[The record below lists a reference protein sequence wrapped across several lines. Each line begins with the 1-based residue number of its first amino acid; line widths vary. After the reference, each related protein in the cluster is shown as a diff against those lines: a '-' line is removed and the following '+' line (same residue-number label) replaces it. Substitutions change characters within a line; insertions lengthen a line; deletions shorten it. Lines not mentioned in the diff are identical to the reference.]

1 MPAFTMNQLSPSF
14 QKIAEGR
21 KAARRIFHTID
32 RTPLIQSKADA
43 IVPESF
49 AGVIEF
55 KDVHFSY
62 PKDREK
68 PILQGLSLE
77 IDRSDTGLIGS
88 SGCGKS
94 TVLQLVMRFY
104 DPDEGE
110 VLLDGRNLKD
120 LDLDWLRANI
130 GYVTQE
136 PVLFAASIKENLLL
150 GREEVSE
157 RELWEVLRKA
167 EAFEFVDELKEKLET
182 FVGSGGNQL
191 SGGQKQRIAIARVL
205 LKDPKFLLFDEA
217 TSALDVR
224 T

>member
-1 MPAFTMNQLSPSF
+1 MNQLSPSF

-21 KAARRIFHTID
+21 KAARRIFHIID

-77 IDRSDTGLIGS
+77 IDHSDTGLIGS

-94 TVLQLVMRFY
+94 TVLQLVMRLY

-150 GREEVSE
+150 GREEVSK

-205 LKDPKFLLFDEA
+205 LKEPKLLLFDEA

>member
-1 MPAFTMNQLSPSF
+1 MNQLSPSF

-21 KAARRIFHTID
+21 KAAQRIFRIID

-55 KDVHFSY
+55 RNVHFSY

-77 IDRSDTGLIGS
+77 IDHQNTGLIGS

-94 TVLQLVMRFY
+94 TLLQLVMRFY

-110 VLLDGRNLKD
+110 ILLDGRNLKD
-120 LDLDWLRANI
+120 LDLDWLRGSI

-157 RELWEVLRKA
+157 REL
-167 EAFEFVDELKEKLET
+167 
-182 FVGSGGNQL
+182 
-191 SGGQKQRIAIARVL
+191 
-205 LKDPKFLLFDEA
+205 
-217 TSALDVR
+217 
-224 T
+224 